1 MRTETIITI
10 DVTPRRLREI
20 ASEME
25 RNMEKAYAGQE
36 CPSHTFYGDFSRPD
50 RINVRLMADQGAYHD
65 HKSGNKSK
73 WT

>member
-10 DVTPRRLREI
+10 DVTPRLLREI
-20 ASEME
+20 ASGME
-25 RNMEKAYAGQE
+25 RSMEMACAGQK
-36 CPSHTFYGDFSRPD
+36 CPSHTFYGDFSKPD
-50 RINVRLMADQGAYHD
+50 RINVKLMADQSAYHD